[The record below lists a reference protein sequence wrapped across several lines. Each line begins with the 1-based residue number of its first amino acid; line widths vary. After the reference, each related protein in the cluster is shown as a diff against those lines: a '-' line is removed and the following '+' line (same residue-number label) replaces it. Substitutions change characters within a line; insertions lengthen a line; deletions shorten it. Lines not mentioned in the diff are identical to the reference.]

1 MKAEQQA
8 KACNAIHRAARPAE
22 LERKNKM
29 NASQYAK
36 LIGWKSLTE
45 WAVALVVGRAN
56 LATMWTA
63 HNIKCKA
70 LILGGWDLKNEA
82 LA

>member
-1 MKAEQQA
+1 
-8 KACNAIHRAARPAE
+8 
-22 LERKNKM
+22 M

-45 WAVALVVGRAN
+45 CAEFLVVGRAN